1 MGIYMHSIER
11 HPPSFSKTEQKKMLA
26 VTGKYSD
33 HWRDHIII
41 SLALGTGMREME
53 IAALNVGDILTPKG
67 RITPYFQLRIF
78 KKSTKQPALQIVYL
92 NETLRAKLSKFIEWK
107 TRRGQSLDP
116 DAPLLIS
123 KKKERL
129 SKSRMR
135 SLFRERQTKAGFER
149 PKNFHALRHTAIS
162 NHYRLH
168 KNLALTQDFAR
179 HRDPMTTR
187 IYTLPTQYEMLAGC
201 QGLEC

>member
-1 MGIYMHSIER
+1 MGIYMHSIDR
-11 HPPSFSKTEQKKMLA
+11 HPPSFSNSEQKKILA
-26 VTGKYSD
+26 VSGKYSE
-33 HWRDHIII
+33 HCRDHIII

-67 RITPYFQLRIF
+67 RVTSYFQLRIF

-92 NETLRAKLSKFIEWK
+92 NETLRSKLAKYIDWK
-107 TRRGQSLDP
+107 ARRGQSLNP
-116 DAPLLIS
+116 NEPLLIS

-135 SLFRERQTKAGFER
+135 SLFREWQKKAGFER
-149 PKNFHALRHTAIS
+149 LKNFHALRHTAIS

-168 KNLALTQDFAR
+168 KDLALTQDFAR

-187 IYTLPTQYEMLAGC
+187 IYTLPTQDEMLAGC